1 MAPRQVRMHL
11 STIQEAYGAGI
22 PPGMAVRRCGFA
34 LGATGFALACL
45 SVEERGADTNGGRR
59 WQLDLRKAE
68 AVVEQ
73 ALSQREADRAREGF
87 EPNEWADVAREV
99 YAWRRAKTYL
109 AAVFCGLVARATDGA
124 ANPLSLQV
132 GDDDASRG
140 YAATSLWQAIQ
151 VQAQGRID
159 LRNLKSQ
166 PFNNSPFSGKRVL
179 ATDWENVAN
188 FNRPVLTRAV
198 ELMEAV
204 GRMSQ
209 SEAATALRSF
219 LSAVPDPPIDVHWH
233 IDVVLGRLDLVA
245 MFDSL
250 DSFLLDDGENGRRAQ
265 AMVAASFALL
275 HPDQVDTPRS
285 INDPSLTLPGD
296 VRVIGTLPD
305 RGRLAMYAE
314 AKQKYTSPEW
324 VDQFATEIKEKDPA
338 GTGAYAALVNERATS
353 RGRRVSELP
362 HWREVLRQSG
372 VLMTIWNNPADMVRD
387 AIIWSGLEVPEAVA
401 TFVDLYAKY
410 LRHVEVE
417 PSTVDAWIGRAAGFG
432 VVFLRSEAE

>member
-1 MAPRQVRMHL
+1 M
-11 STIQEAYGAGI
+11 T
-22 PPGMAVRRCGFA
+22 
-34 LGATGFALACL
+34 
-45 SVEERGADTNGGRR
+45 ERGAGPNDSKR
-59 WQLDLRKAE
+59 WQLDLRKVE

-73 ALSQREADRAREGF
+73 ALSQREADRARAGF
-87 EPNEWADVAREV
+87 EPNEWADVAHEV

-109 AAVFCGLVARATDGA
+109 AAVLCGLVARATDGT

-151 VQAQGRID
+151 VQAQGRLD

-204 GRMSQ
+204 GCMSQ

-219 LSAVPDPPIDVHWH
+219 LSAVPDPSTDARGR
-233 IDVVLGRLDLVA
+233 IDVVVGRLDLVA

-250 DSFLLDDGENGRRAQ
+250 DAFLLDDGENGRRAQ

-285 INDPSLTLPGD
+285 INDPSRTLAGD

-314 AKQKYTSPEW
+314 AKQKYTPPEW
-324 VDQFATEIKEKDPA
+324 VDQFATEIKEKDPS
-338 GTGAYAALVNERATS
+338 GTGAYAALVNERATA
-353 RGRRVSELP
+353 RGRRVNELP
-362 HWREVLRQSG
+362 HWRDVLRQSG

-417 PSTVDAWIGRAAGFG
+417 PSTVDDWIGRAAGFG
-432 VVFLRSEAE
+432 VVFLGSEAE